1 MTKLSDIQLILLS
14 SAAARADGSLL
25 PPPDTLATRRDRL
38 HRSITGL
45 VTKGFAIEA
54 EVQTSAQ
61 AWRQDD
67 GRMVGVVITDAGRTA
82 IGVEVAQPPA
92 NGVSQAIEE
101 EEVSATPAASATP
114 RPSKIGQVVLLLE
127 RPDGATL
134 TEIMAATGWLAHST
148 RAALTG
154 LRKKGHGVL
163 TGKRGDET
171 CYRIKAAA

>member
-54 EVQTSAQ
+54 EVQTPAQ
-61 AWRQDD
+61 AWRQDED
-67 GRMVGVVITDAGRTA
+67 RMVGVVITDAGRIA
-82 IGVEVAQPPA
+82 IGVEVIAQPTE
-92 NGVSQAIEE
+92 GVSAAV
-101 EEVSATPAASATP
+101 EEVADDAAAAASTP
-114 RPSKIGQVVLLLE
+114 RPSKIGQVVVLLE

-171 CYRIKAAA
+171 CYRIQAAA